1 MLPPGTRLGSYELS
15 ALIGTGGMGDVYRAR
30 DTRLDRTVAI
40 KILKTEF
47 SHRFDREARALS
59 ALNHPHICSLHD
71 VGKDG
76 DTEYLVMEYVQG
88 KPLACP
94 MEVRQAVEF
103 GVQMADALA
112 TAHRQGAIHPIIAVP
127 LLKKSCLPSL
137 DHRGA
142 SAARGEICTR
152 SPLPSVDITVTWLG
166 RWVWFHTPAS
176 ARSARRARNIITTV
190 PHETPSRHTH
200 RRVRAR

>member
-112 TAHRQGAIHPIIAVP
+112 TAHRQGVIHPIIAV
-127 LLKKSCLPSL
+127 
-137 DHRGA
+137 
-142 SAARGEICTR
+142 R
-152 SPLPSVDITVTWLG
+152 S
-166 RWVWFHTPAS
+166 
-176 ARSARRARNIITTV
+176 
-190 PHETPSRHTH
+190 
-200 RRVRAR
+200 